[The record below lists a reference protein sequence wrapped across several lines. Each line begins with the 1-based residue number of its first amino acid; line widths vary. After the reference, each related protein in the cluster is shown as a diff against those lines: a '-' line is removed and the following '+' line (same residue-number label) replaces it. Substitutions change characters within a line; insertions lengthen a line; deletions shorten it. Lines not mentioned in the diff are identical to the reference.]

1 MTSFPSDAAAGGGTS
16 SATGP
21 KFGRDILDGP
31 PPRGKLRNA
40 PKSKSARSPLRVLA
54 GDHGEPDEDDSSVTA
69 RDENSPEGEGP
80 EVNGEDESHDLDTHP
95 VVQAFDHYGQAKGHL
110 QIVGTLMGGEVLAPI
125 QDLITNLDQL
135 IPQRGAAMLSGNA
148 IGATSGPPGAGTS
161 PLAAL
166 AGPPSAGPMAGV
178 GGGVGAGGPIMG
190 PPMGLPSGMT
200 PPGVAGAGPI
210 TM

>member
-1 MTSFPSDAAAGGGTS
+1 MISFPSDAASGS

-21 KFGRDILDGP
+21 KFGRDVLDGP
-31 PPRGKLRNA
+31 PPRGRLRNA
-40 PKSKSARSPLRVLA
+40 PKSRSPLRVLA
-54 GDHGEPDEDDSSVTA
+54 GGKSSDSGEPDEDDATA

-148 IGATSGPPGAGTS
+148 IGATSGPPGAGTPS

-166 AGPPSAGPMAGV
+166 AGPPNVGPMGGV

-200 PPGVAGAGPI
+200 PPGIMGAGGPG
-210 TM
+210 M